1 MNPNIRPKTALLT
14 LQTITER
21 YGGCQAQASLG
32 LLHRPL
38 INNEGPTMGAYDSNT
53 DVFDRIEGID
63 DMSESWHAI
72 ISSLYDYS
80 FDSGPDLCL

>member
-1 MNPNIRPKTALLT
+1 
-14 LQTITER
+14 
-21 YGGCQAQASLG
+21 
-32 LLHRPL
+32 
-38 INNEGPTMGAYDSNT
+38 MGAYDSNT

-80 FDSGPDLCL
+80 FDSGPDLCLWHATAHIFITYIVKQQWAKAVTQTDGDWKSSHSWMIA

>member
-1 MNPNIRPKTALLT
+1 
-14 LQTITER
+14 
-21 YGGCQAQASLG
+21 
-32 LLHRPL
+32 
-38 INNEGPTMGAYDSNT
+38 MGAYDSNT

-63 DMSESWHAI
+63 DMSELWHAI